1 MVVLSSLNTTNSSL
15 TKIETTINFTKYY
28 STLFNQET
36 TPRVYFSDKQVPE
49 CCAHFPQLFVQEKK
63 EKLKLELKLGKDLK
77 RIAQKYFM

>member
-49 CCAHFPQLFVQEKK
+49 CCAHFPQLFCTGKK
-63 EKLKLELKLGKDLK
+63 GKIEVGTEVGK
-77 RIAQKYFM
+77 GV